1 MNVQI
6 LYLIQG
12 MLLHDLWNFG
22 TFAIVTLI
30 MDVSSNYL
38 QYKIPDGIS
47 FGRLNSTFGLCR
59 EGFDLKG

>member
-1 MNVQI
+1 
-6 LYLIQG
+6 

-22 TFAIVTLI
+22 TFAIVTLM

-38 QYKIPDGIS
+38 QYKIPEGIS
-47 FGRLNSTFGLCR
+47 LGRLNSTFGLCR